1 MKTEYFGH
9 SCFRITTKQGYTL
22 VFDPYTQI
30 GYELP
35 SGLTAD
41 ILLCSHEHFDHAYT
55 DGVRAKRI
63 VFGAGEYNFEGIK
76 ITGFSTYHDDAQGKK
91 RGGNTVFLVEADG
104 VKLCHLGD
112 FGEKTLG
119 ALKEKLTGLD
129 VLFIPIGGTY
139 TIDAKAAKCIVDE
152 LKPVCVVPMHF
163 KTPDFSI
170 EIADE
175 KEFLSF
181 YPTDETAFVGGE
193 WEYEGRQKKIIR
205 MERKKR

>member
-9 SCFRITTKQGYTL
+9 SCFRITTKRGYTL
-22 VFDPYTQI
+22 IFDPYTQI

-41 ILLCSHEHFDHAYT
+41 ILLCSHGHFDHAYIQ
-55 DGVRAKRI
+55 GVQAKQI
-63 VFGAGEYNFEGIK
+63 FSKQGEYDFNGIK
-76 ITGFSTYHDDAQGKK
+76 IKGFSTYHDDVKGKK
-91 RGGNTVFLVEADG
+91 RGENTVFLVEADG
-104 VKLCHLGD
+104 LKICHMGD
-112 FGEKTLG
+112 FGENTLG
-119 ALKEKLTGLD
+119 KLKEELTGVD

-152 LKPVCVVPMHF
+152 LKPVCAVPMHF
-163 KTPDFSI
+163 KTPDLSI

-181 YPTDETAFVGGE
+181 YPTDEITFVGGE
-193 WEYEGRQKKIIR
+193 WEYNGQQKKIIR
-205 MERKKR
+205 MERKQR